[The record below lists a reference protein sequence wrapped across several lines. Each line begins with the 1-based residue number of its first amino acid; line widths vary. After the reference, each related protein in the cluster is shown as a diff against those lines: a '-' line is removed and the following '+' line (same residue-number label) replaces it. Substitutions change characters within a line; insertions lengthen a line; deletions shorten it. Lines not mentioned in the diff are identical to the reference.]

1 MAQLKVNFT
10 IQGELS
16 ETTFQLI
23 KVDDNLWIK
32 GISDI
37 SGEREFPLDKS
48 SETNILYLKDN
59 NVFEESVE
67 IIEERLIGLS
77 EEYIAALQEGLELDD
92 DVEKRSEK
100 PGYGPDE
107 IYVENKPFSISTIME
122 LINDGD
128 LEIAPNFQRHFVWDK
143 TRQSKLIES
152 ILLGLPLP
160 SIYLSQYP
168 DGRLTI
174 VDGLQRIT
182 SIQRFMDD
190 KLVLCNMEYF
200 KNCNGKKY
208 SELKG
213 VLPVLQYRRFRQ
225 TQIMCFVIDYRS
237 PNALK
242 FDLFRRLNTGGKT
255 LNDQEIRNCLSRP
268 HLQELLMDMVATDE
282 FKRATNNSLKDTRM
296 AAQESAL
303 RFIYFYDQYTE
314 DNPIGDYNGEIG
326 DSLDK
331 YVEILNKRQTS
342 ELMGYIDIFKKSM
355 QMAYELFGENAFR
368 KIEISNKK
376 KFSINKPLILAF
388 SVLLAHHYDKY
399 KEKVFGGVK
408 LTKEL
413 GDLLLSDSKLSKVI
427 TTSTTHKASI
437 KYTIETLKENLL
449 DKYLQK

>member
-1 MAQLKVNFT
+1 MAQLEINFT
-10 IQGELS
+10 IKGEPS
-16 ETTFQLI
+16 ETIFKLI
-23 KVDDNLWIK
+23 KKDEGLWLK

-37 SGEREFPLDKS
+37 SDVKEVPVELDP
-48 SETNILYLKDN
+48 ETNTFILKDN
-59 NVFEESVE
+59 NVFEESDE
-67 IIEERLIGLS
+67 IKEERLLGLS
-77 EEYIAALQEGLELDD
+77 EEYIAAKNEGFELDD

-122 LINDGD
+122 LIKDGD
-128 LEIAPNFQRHFVWDK
+128 LEVAPNFQRHFVWDK

-182 SIQRFMDD
+182 SIQRFMED
-190 KLVLCNMEYF
+190 KLLLCNMEYF
-200 KNCNGKKY
+200 KDCNGKKY

-213 VLPVLQYRRFRQ
+213 VLPVLQYRKFRQ

-242 FDLFRRLNTGGKT
+242 FDLFRRLNTGGTT

-268 HLQELLMDMVATDE
+268 HLQNLLVEMVATEE
-282 FKRATNNSLKDTRM
+282 FKKATNKSLKDTRM

-303 RFIYFYDQYTE
+303 RFIYFYDQYTP
-314 DNPIGDYNGEIG
+314 DNPIGEYNGEIG
-326 DSLDK
+326 DSLDRYVEVLNRLSENELKK
-331 YVEILNKRQTS
+331 YV
-342 ELMGYIDIFKKSM
+342 DIFRRSM
-355 QMAYELFGENAFR
+355 QMAYDLFGDNTFR
-368 KIEISNKK
+368 KIDVNGKK
-376 KFSINKPLILAF
+376 KNSINKPLMLAF

-399 KEKVFGGVK
+399 KKKVSSGVK
-408 LTKEL
+408 LKKEF
-413 GDLLLSDSKLSKVI
+413 GDLLLSDLNLTKMI

-437 KYTIETLKENLL
+437 KYTFEALKNNLL
-449 DKYLQK
+449 DKYLL